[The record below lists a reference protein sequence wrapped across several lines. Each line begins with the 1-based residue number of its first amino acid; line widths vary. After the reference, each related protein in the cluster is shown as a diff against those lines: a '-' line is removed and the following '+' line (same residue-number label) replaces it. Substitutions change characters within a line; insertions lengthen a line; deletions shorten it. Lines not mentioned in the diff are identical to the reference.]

1 MQKFPTQS
9 HSSSSSKMS
18 EGFEPHLESQTS
30 IMSKVAKG
38 AYKHLINHM
47 LTLLLIYVTVSISIQ
62 AVQQGQDYL
71 SKHLLSLH
79 DLSFIWYIISFLLVI
94 ITIFTIHFMNKSQP
108 VYLLDFACFKPP
120 AMYRVPHATA
130 YEHGRIILASHQK
143 GVEFLVKVFER
154 AGLGAETSLPHPL
167 HYIPPNPTL
176 IGSREETELVIF
188 SSMDSL
194 FEQTGITPQDIDIV
208 IVNCG
213 LFNPTP
219 SISSMVINKYKM
231 RSDVKS
237 YNLSGMGCSA
247 SLISIDLARNLL
259 RVHPES
265 NAIVISTE
273 IITPNSYTGKVRSM
287 LVPNILFRMGCAAI
301 LLTNKRSLRKHA
313 KYSLSHVVRTHKGA
327 DDSSYGCITHKED
340 KDGKLGVALDKDLMV
355 IAANSLKS
363 NISRLGVLVLPVSEQ
378 AIFLFNFVGRK
389 LFKMNMKPYIPDY
402 TKAIEHFCVHAGG
415 RAVIDKV
422 QSSLKLTD
430 EHVEASRMTL
440 YRFGNTSSSSVWYEM
455 GYIEAKG
462 RMKKGNRVWQIGFG
476 SGFKCNSV
484 VWKCIR
490 DIEVPKTGAWAD
502 SIHKFPVIVPDVV
515 ML

>member
-30 IMSKVAKG
+30 ITSKVAKG
-38 AYKHLINHM
+38 AYKHIINHM
-47 LTLLLIYVTVSISIQ
+47 LTLLLIYVAVTISIQ
-62 AVQQGQDYL
+62 AIKHGEDYL

-120 AMYRVPHATA
+120 AMSSNGQGWVP
-130 YEHGRIILASHQK
+130 RLACP
-143 GVEFLVKVFER
+143 
-154 AGLGAETSLPHPL
+154 TPL

-247 SLISIDLARNLL
+247 SLISIDLAKNLL

-363 NISRLGVLVLPVSEQ
+363 NISTLGALVLPVSEQ

-402 TKAIEHFCVHAGG
+402 AKAIEHFCVHAGG

-490 DIEVPKTGAWAD
+490 DIEAPKTGAWAD